1 MTIEEYRKIISMA
14 VGNEVA
20 AYEFYRKV
28 SDTTKDAA
36 LKKIF
41 SEMAEEEKKHQQFL
55 EGFLTKQRPMH
66 FADVT
71 DYKVS
76 ETVDKPKLSITMK
89 PSDAIALAM
98 KEEEEAMLMYQ
109 SLADCSSSPDQKE
122 MFIGLSK
129 MEKGH
134 KAKLE
139 NMYTSMA
146 FPEAW

>member
-20 AYEFYRKV
+20 AYEFYKKV
-28 SDTTKDAA
+28 SDTTKDAS
-36 LKKIF
+36 LKNIF
-41 SEMAEEEKKHQQFL
+41 NEMAEEEKKHQHFL
-55 EGFLTKQRPMH
+55 EGFLSKKRPMH

-71 DYKVS
+71 DYRVS
-76 ETVDKPKLSITMK
+76 ETTEKPKLSITMK

-98 KEEEEAMLMYQ
+98 KEEEEAMRMYQ
-109 SLADCSSSPDQKE
+109 ALADSSTNLEQKD
-122 MFIGLSK
+122 MFQALAK

-139 NMYTSMA
+139 NLYTTMA
-146 FPEAW
+146 FPEVW